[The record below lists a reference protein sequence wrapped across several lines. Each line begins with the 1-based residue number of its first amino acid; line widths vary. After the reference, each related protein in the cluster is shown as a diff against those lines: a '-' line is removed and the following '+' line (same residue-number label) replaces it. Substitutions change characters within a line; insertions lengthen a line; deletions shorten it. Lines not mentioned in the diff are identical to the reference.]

1 LESLRLLAIMAH
13 PDDETL
19 GMGGTLARYAS
30 EGIETYLV
38 TATRGQAGRFRE
50 LKRGEPGHPGAEKLG
65 TIREQELHAAARVL
79 GMREVALLDYMDG
92 QLDKADP
99 HEATAQIARHIRR
112 IRPQVVVTFAQ
123 DGAYGHPDHIA
134 ICQFT
139 TAAIVV
145 AADPAR
151 TDLGHAPH
159 AVSKLYLMAWNEG
172 AWAAYQ
178 EAFKKL
184 TSTVDGVE
192 RQANPWPDW
201 QLTTRIDTRA
211 YWPTVWR
218 AVQCYESQV
227 ANYATLGTLSPESH
241 EGLWGRD
248 TFYRVFSTVNG
259 GRARETDLFEGLR

>member
-1 LESLRLLAIMAH
+1 
-13 PDDETL
+13 
-19 GMGGTLARYAS
+19 
-30 EGIETYLV
+30 
-38 TATRGQAGRFRE
+38 
-50 LKRGEPGHPGAEKLG
+50 
-65 TIREQELHAAARVL
+65 
-79 GMREVALLDYMDG
+79 
-92 QLDKADP
+92 
-99 HEATAQIARHIRR
+99 
-112 IRPQVVVTFAQ
+112 
-123 DGAYGHPDHIA
+123 
-134 ICQFT
+134 
-139 TAAIVV
+139 
-145 AADPAR
+145 
-151 TDLGHAPH
+151 
-159 AVSKLYLMAWNEG
+159 VSKLYLMAWNEG

-227 ANYATLGTLSPESH
+227 ANYGTLGTLSPESH